1 MVCYQY
7 SSPVLVLGI
16 LDHSS
21 LVHFIY
27 EFNYIIN
34 LNNVE
39 NLDLQRE
46 RVR

>member
-1 MVCYQY
+1 MVGDQD
-7 SSPVLVLGI
+7 SSPVLVLSV

-27 EFNYIIN
+27 ELNYIIN

-39 NLDLQRE
+39 NLDVQRE
-46 RVR
+46 